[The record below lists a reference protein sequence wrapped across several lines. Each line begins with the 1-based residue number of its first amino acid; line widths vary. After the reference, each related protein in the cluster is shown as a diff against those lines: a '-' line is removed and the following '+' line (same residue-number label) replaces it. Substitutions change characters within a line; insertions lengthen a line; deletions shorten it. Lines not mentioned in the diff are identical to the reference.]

1 MNIILSN
8 EHQTLV
14 ASVARLFVRL
24 LTREQKL
31 IFIDHNFMFVA
42 LKVFSDVGKWEPVL
56 AVVDRKRAQTQM

>member
-14 ASVARLFVRL
+14 AVARLFARL

-31 IFIDHNFMFVA
+31 IFIDHNFVSVA
-42 LKVFSDVGKWEPVL
+42 LKVFSDVGKWEPEL
-56 AVVDRKRAQTQM
+56 AVVDRKRAQIQM